1 MSRDHKKKMK
11 KNQSNR
17 NTNVELLE
25 NDGIQSPGSLSI
37 AKEEKR
43 DENKAGILHSSGSAG
58 EGFEIRMSALR
69 AIKEGEELFFDY
81 GHLYSPA
88 DGWAV

>member
-1 MSRDHKKKMK
+1 MK
-11 KNQSNR
+11 KNQSNSKA
-17 NTNVELLE
+17 NVEFLE
-25 NDGIQSPGSLSI
+25 NDGIKSPGSLSI

-43 DENKAGILHSSGSAG
+43 DENKTGILYSSRSAG
-58 EGFEIRMSALR
+58 EGFEIRMSSLR
-69 AIKEGEELFFDY
+69 AIKEGEELRFDY

>member
-1 MSRDHKKKMK
+1 VSRDHRNKMK
-11 KNQSNR
+11 KNQSNSKA
-17 NTNVELLE
+17 NVEFLE
-25 NDGIQSPGSLSI
+25 NDGIKSPGSLSI

-43 DENKAGILHSSGSAG
+43 DENKTGILYSSRSAG
-58 EGFEIRMSALR
+58 EGFEIRMSSLR
-69 AIKEGEELFFDY
+69 AIKEGEELCFDY